1 MKINIGFYHRVFF
14 YPLFIILLLLLLLF
28 VFASLFNSK
37 TIERK
42 NVLGLVAMIL
52 TSKEEFLQLLKFV
65 VEGALVFFLEW

>member
-1 MKINIGFYHRVFF
+1 MKINIGFYYRVFF
-14 YPLFIILLLLLLLF
+14 YPLFIILLLLF

-37 TIERK
+37 TIER

>member
-1 MKINIGFYHRVFF
+1 MKINIGFYYRVFF

-37 TIERK
+37 TIER